1 MLYQALPNNRE
12 MKIAVI
18 HSLWF
23 AMLVILLSKSA
34 IAKYTRQCNLDQKM
48 KIQPMVNQFDDS
60 LVRQE
65 VSYFIAKEFQFQIW
79 AESPALSRAKHIWP
93 KEIIQHDQKG
103 SLDLMLIPQGEGIKV
118 VMQISHNNQVD
129 CITQSD
135 SSCSLRGAAPARG
148 NVAELQWSVPT
159 HRLKPG
165 IYHLGR
171 GGSTPQTEV
180 ISHWPNFAADTSQG
194 HPGCRRW
201 GEATLNIKRADV
213 DVNGKLATLDG
224 TFTRVCEQSLN
235 DLSLTNEEQLGQT
248 KTEFSSSYVIHA
260 SWWSRLAN

>member
-1 MLYQALPNNRE
+1 
-12 MKIAVI
+12 MKTAVV

-34 IAKYTRQCNLDQKM
+34 IAKCTHHCNLDKKM
-48 KIQPMVNQFDDS
+48 KTQPMVSQFDDS
-60 LVRQE
+60 EVRQE

-79 AESPALSRAKHIWP
+79 AENPALARAKQILL
-93 KEIIQHDQKG
+93 KEVIQHDQKG

-118 VMQISHNNQVD
+118 VMQISHSNQVD
-129 CITQSD
+129 CMTQAG
-135 SSCSLRGAAPARG
+135 SSCSQRVAAPARG

-171 GGSTPQTEV
+171 SGSTPQTEV
-180 ISHWPNFAADTSQG
+180 ISHWLNFAANSSQG
-194 HPGCRRW
+194 HPGCQRW

-213 DVNGKLATLDG
+213 DANGKLATLDG
-224 TFTRVCEQSLN
+224 TFTRICEQSLN
-235 DLSLTNEEQLGQT
+235 DLSLTNAEHLGQT
-248 KTEFSSSYVIHA
+248 KTEPPSSYVIHA
-260 SWWSRLAN
+260 SWWSRLANSPR